1 MMFRILKIIQQ
12 LGGIDF
18 DIRGKM
24 QWENSDF

>member
-1 MMFRILKIIQQ
+1 MMSRILKIIQ

-18 DIRGKM
+18 DIRKKM